1 MICKAE
7 RQIWLLLF
15 LLMIQYK
22 KDCLLCLTGLTG
34 HTDLKEL
41 GVCNGSLNTSW
52 KDAENESV
60 LKQSL
65 VFVYYSS

>member
-1 MICKAE
+1 
-7 RQIWLLLF
+7 
-15 LLMIQYK
+15 MIQYK
-22 KDCLLCLTGLTG
+22 TDCLLCLIGLTG

-41 GVCNGSLNTSW
+41 GVCNGSLNTPW

-65 VFVYYSS
+65 VFVHYSS